1 VEGGYRVAKALR
13 DLCVFVRHDLARDP
27 PFSKLDLVSCRNVLI
42 YFGTA
47 LQKKVLATF
56 HYALNDPGF
65 LLLGRSENLAGFAR
79 LFSPVDRANK
89 LFERTAVASRLH
101 VGARSSFPLGGWPA
115 AGHASA
121 EGVRLPRDVTARADR
136 VLLARYGPPGVIV
149 DEKLNVLQFRGRTGP
164 YLEQA
169 PGQPQHDLLK
179 MARVGLLPALRSAL
193 GEAKKASATV
203 RREGVRFDDDGAM
216 RACSLVVIPLLEPD
230 SKERLF
236 LVLFEPVVNPGA
248 PLAAA
253 HRAKPVR
260 AEERLRAR
268 EVEEELAATRESL
281 RAALEEHGRARDE
294 LTSANEEFV
303 SANEELQSLNEEMEA
318 AKEELQSGNE
328 ELTTLNDELQARN
341 AELSRLNS
349 DLENVLDSVHIPVLI
364 VDAERHIRRFTAEA
378 VAALRFLPSDAG
390 RTMREVRL
398 ELPGVD
404 LDQLTATAI
413 EAQVPTT
420 LEVTDR
426 DHRWQRLEV
435 RPYLGADR
443 AAGAT
448 VSLFDIDDLKRAV
461 DSAVWAR
468 DFAASIVEA
477 VQVPLVVLDAAL
489 KTLSANAAF
498 RQSFPAEPQATTGL
512 PFFAMGGGEW
522 DAPPLRKALEEML
535 ATKAHL
541 RGLELEREL
550 PGAGRRTLS
559 FSARPIESLGGEP
572 MILVAVEDVTERS
585 RAEAERARLLGEA
598 ERAKGEA
605 EEANRAK
612 DTFLA
617 TLSHEL
623 RTPLT
628 TLLLRVQRL
637 RRGETD
643 PERAKVVALIEQS
656 AKTQARL
663 VEDLV
668 DVSRIGAGKMK
679 LEPHRLD
686 LASVVQGAVE
696 ALGALDEGSP
706 GRLDLALGPSP
717 VWVEGDAARLQ
728 QVVWNLVGNA
738 LKFTPAPG
746 RVALA
751 LDTAGGE
758 ARLSVKDGGIGIDPE
773 FLPRVFG
780 TFTQG
785 DGSVAREHRGLGL
798 GLAIVRH
805 VVELHR
811 GTVRAESA
819 GIGKGAT
826 FTVVLPLAAVARQAE
841 EA

>member
-1 VEGGYRVAKALR
+1 
-13 DLCVFVRHDLARDP
+13 
-27 PFSKLDLVSCRNVLI
+27 LI
-42 YFGTA
+42 YFGTI

-89 LFERTAVASRLH
+89 LFERTAVPSRLH
-101 VGARSSFPLGGWPA
+101 LGARSSFPLGGWPA
-115 AGHASA
+115 AGHAAA

-193 GEAKKASATV
+193 AEAKKTSSTV
-203 RREGVRFDDDGAM
+203 RKEGVRFDDDGAM
-216 RACSLVVIPLLEPD
+216 RACSVVVIPLVEPD

-248 PLAAA
+248 PLPVA

-268 EVEEELAATRESL
+268 EVEEELVATRESL

-341 AELSRLNS
+341 AELSRLNA
-349 DLENVLDSVHIPVLI
+349 DLESVLDSVHIPVLI

-378 VAALRFLPSDAG
+378 LSALRFLPSDAG

-398 ELPGVD
+398 ELPGID
-404 LDQLTATAI
+404 LDQLTAAAI
-413 EAQVPTT
+413 AAQRPETI
-420 LEVTDR
+420 EVTDR

-435 RPYLGADR
+435 RPYHNGDGT

-448 VSLFDIDDLKRAV
+448 VSLFDIDELKRAV

-468 DFAASIVEA
+468 DFAAGIVEA
-477 VQVPLVVLDAAL
+477 VQVPLVVLDAEL
-489 KTLSANAAF
+489 KTLAANEAF
-498 RQSFPAEPQATTGL
+498 RQSFEAGAAVRAGV
-512 PFFAMGGGEW
+512 PFFEMGGGHWEE
-522 DAPPLRKALEEML
+522 PQLRTALEEML
-535 ATKAHL
+535 ATKARL
-541 RGLELEREL
+541 RGLELTREL
-550 PGAGRRTLS
+550 AGVGRRTLS
-559 FSARPIESLGGEP
+559 FAAGPVESRDGEP
-572 MILVAVEDVTERS
+572 MILVAVEDVTDRS

-605 EEANRAK
+605 DEANRAK
-612 DTFLA
+612 DRFLA

-628 TLLLRVQRL
+628 ALLLRVQRL
-637 RRGETD
+637 RLGETD
-643 PERAKVVALIEQS
+643 PKRDHVLGQIERS
-656 AKTQARL
+656 ARTQARL

-668 DVSRIGAGKMK
+668 DVSRVAAGKMK
-679 LEPHRLD
+679 LEPRRLD
-686 LASVVQGAVE
+686 LASAVQAAVE
-696 ALGALDEGSP
+696 ALGVLDEGSH
-706 GRLDLALGPSP
+706 GRLDLALGTAP

-738 LKFTPAPG
+738 LKFTAAPG
-746 RVALA
+746 RVCVT
-751 LDTAGGE
+751 LDGAGGE
-758 ARLSVKDGGIGIDPE
+758 ARLSVKDGGIGIAPE

-780 TFTQG
+780 AFAQA
-785 DGSVAREHRGLGL
+785 DGSPAREHRGLGL
-798 GLAIVRH
+798 GLTIARH

-819 GIGKGAT
+819 GLGKGAT
-826 FTVVLPLAAVARQAE
+826 FTVRLPLAGVAKA
-841 EA
+841 AG